1 MKSILIIEDDPTWQH
16 KLNEILFQFNF
27 SNLNFCSKIEE
38 VDLFLKKQ
46 IPDLI
51 IADILIIE
59 NYIFDILS
67 NESFINIPILF
78 VTASTDIE
86 LYNYTKIF
94 SNTSYLVKPFHP
106 ISVKAAIDKLIGDE
120 KIPIE
125 KKQYGI
131 TVRGIYNEKIFLDV
145 NNIVSVKSELNYCV
159 IKTPKNQFA
168 LKTNLIKL
176 MSELG
181 EQMIRIH
188 RSHIVNTK
196 YIQKINLSKMTIKIE
211 NMLLPIGRKNKTNVE
226 AYLKLKRE
234 I

>member
-1 MKSILIIEDDPTWQH
+1 MKSILILEDDPIWQR
-16 KLNEILFQFNF
+16 KLDEILFQFNF
-27 SNLNFCSKIEE
+27 SNLHFCNDLLE
-38 VDLFLKKQ
+38 VDIFLKKQ

-67 NESFINIPILF
+67 NENYNKIPILF
-78 VTASTDIE
+78 VTASTEIG

-94 SNTSYLVKPFHP
+94 SNASYLVKPFHP
-106 ISVKAAIDKLIGDE
+106 ISVKAAIDKLISDE

-145 NNIVSVKSELNYCV
+145 NNILSVKSEGNYCV

-176 MSELG
+176 MAALG
-181 EQMIRIH
+181 DQMIRIH
-188 RSHIVNTK
+188 RSYIVNTK
-196 YIQKINLSKMTIKIE
+196 YIQKINLGKMSIKIE
-211 NMLLPIGRKNKTNVE
+211 NGILPIGRKNKTNVE
-226 AYLKLKRE
+226 VYLNLVRE
-234 I
+234 L

>member
-1 MKSILIIEDDPTWQH
+1 MKSILIIEDDPIWQH
-16 KLNEILFQFNF
+16 KLDEILFQFNF
-27 SNLNFCSKIEE
+27 SNFHFCNELQE
-38 VDLFLKKQ
+38 VDLYLKNQ

-94 SNTSYLVKPFHP
+94 SNASYLVKPFHP
-106 ISVKAAIDKLIGDE
+106 ISVKAAIDNLIFGE

-145 NNIVSVKSELNYCV
+145 NNIVSVKSEGNYCV

-176 MSELG
+176 MEALG
-181 EQMIRIH
+181 DQMIRIH
-188 RSHIVNTK
+188 RSYIVNTK
-196 YIQKINLSKMTIKIE
+196 YIQKINLSKMNIKIE
-211 NMLLPIGRKNKTNVE
+211 NVILPIGRKNKTNVE
-226 AYLKLKRE
+226 EYLNLIRE
-234 I
+234 L

>member
-1 MKSILIIEDDPTWQH
+1 MKSILILEDDPIWQR
-16 KLNEILFQFNF
+16 KLDEILFQFNF
-27 SNLNFCSKIEE
+27 SNLHFCNDLLEL
-38 VDLFLKKQ
+38 DLFLKNQ

-59 NYIFDILS
+59 NYIFEILS
-67 NESFINIPILF
+67 NANYNKIPILF
-78 VTASTDIE
+78 VTASTEIE

-176 MSELG
+176 MEVLG
-181 EQMIRIH
+181 DQMIRIH

-196 YIQKINLSKMTIKIE
+196 YIQKINLSKMNIKIE
-211 NMLLPIGRKNKTNVE
+211 NVILPIGRKNKTNVE
-226 AYLKLKRE
+226 VYLNLVRE
-234 I
+234 L